1 MVTPPRVTLLHYITQ
16 LLYRTVS
23 IWALGPRF
31 ARLVAQRSA
40 LMGASLFS
48 IQRFQGGLRLWLRR
62 PESWVESEQDTQRL
76 LNQVSHSFGSGVGGG
91 VNPSSYLPTS
101 SSKF

>member
-23 IWALGPRF
+23 VWALGPRF
-31 ARLVAQRSA
+31 ARLVAQRLLLWA
-40 LMGASLFS
+40 RPLFS

-62 PESWVESEQDTQRL
+62 PEK
-76 LNQVSHSFGSGVGGG
+76 VGLKASRTRS
-91 VNPSSYLPTS
+91 VC
-101 SSKF
+101 